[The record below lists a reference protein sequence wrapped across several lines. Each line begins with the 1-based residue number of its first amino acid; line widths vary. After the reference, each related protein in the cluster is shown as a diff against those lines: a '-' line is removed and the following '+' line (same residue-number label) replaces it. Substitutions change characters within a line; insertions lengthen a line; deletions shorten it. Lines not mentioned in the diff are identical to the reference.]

1 MIVYIWA
8 AADIALLMSGILY
21 FFCGD
26 KLPSLSTL
34 FSYGKS
40 ASSVECKLALL
51 PKKYFRHFYLFSSI
65 LFSALLFLFV
75 QCYIFNVTPPSH
87 FSFFMNLLKPQFHTP
102 VSKLTTLVLS
112 TLMLIQSLRRCYES
126 FFINIHNNFSH
137 ISVFHYIAGFAFY
150 CGVALSILHISKP
163 LESNK
168 PKIYVTRNLMND
180 VYQFSFTQAIGVTF
194 FIWASWH
201 QYKAHTILANLRKDK
216 NGQTYRDKYKIPH
229 GDWFDYVS
237 NPHFTAEIIIY
248 SALCLITNK
257 FTIVWSLLLSWVVIG
272 QVFASVM
279 SHQWYKRTFRKSYPH
294 RYAII
299 PWVLYE
305 VEKAIRKANSLF
317 LHLCDLQKDSNF
329 VSKGEVDWTTKE
341 LKTSLRSIE
350 WDLEDLEETITIVE
364 KNPKKFKILESEIA
378 SRRSFV
384 ENTKTEILS
393 MKSLMSNSSKN
404 YDKKSR
410 QSLLG
415 GLSSTHSASHGSA
428 KYSRLPSPDSNHH
441 DSFVTD
447 MGDQQQLILETH
459 DDQLDLMQGS
469 VGTLKTMSR
478 QIGDELEEQSII
490 LDELTHEV
498 ETTDSKLD
506 GTMKKMAKVLHMTNG
521 L

>member
-1 MIVYIWA
+1 
-8 AADIALLMSGILY
+8 
-21 FFCGD
+21 
-26 KLPSLSTL
+26 
-34 FSYGKS
+34 
-40 ASSVECKLALL
+40 
-51 PKKYFRHFYLFSSI
+51 
-65 LFSALLFLFV
+65 
-75 QCYIFNVTPPSH
+75 
-87 FSFFMNLLKPQFHTP
+87 
-102 VSKLTTLVLS
+102 
-112 TLMLIQSLRRCYES
+112 
-126 FFINIHNNFSH
+126 
-137 ISVFHYIAGFAFY
+137 
-150 CGVALSILHISKP
+150 
-163 LESNK
+163 
-168 PKIYVTRNLMND
+168 MND

-229 GDWFDYVS
+229 GD
-237 NPHFTAEIIIY
+237 
-248 SALCLITNK
+248 C
-257 FTIVWSLLLSWVVIG
+257 
-272 QVFASVM
+272 
-279 SHQWYKRTFRKSYPH
+279 
-294 RYAII
+294 
-299 PWVLYE
+299 E

-459 DDQLDLMQGS
+459 DDQLDLIQGS

-506 GTMKKMAKVLHMTNG
+506 GTMKKMAKVLHMTNVDADVQESGKASSIPLYQLRYSQHPIPHTGFWNNHRSCHHRAAIPLNSLPRKISMFKVKG
-521 L
+521 LPIPQL